1 MPYLSFSQRMGIKPI
16 EVPIQ
21 TDCLNEDTRMDI
33 WNRFYQWFSSCVS
46 DSGYMINLGMNKKI
60 FVFAFGL
67 NICGMI
73 YRNFT
78 PANRL

>member
-33 WNRFYQWFSSCVS
+33 WNSFYQWFSSYVVS
-46 DSGYMINLGMNKKI
+46 DSDLIDYINGSERELCIRVGVGI
-60 FVFAFGL
+60 
-67 NICGMI
+67 
-73 YRNFT
+73 
-78 PANRL
+78 